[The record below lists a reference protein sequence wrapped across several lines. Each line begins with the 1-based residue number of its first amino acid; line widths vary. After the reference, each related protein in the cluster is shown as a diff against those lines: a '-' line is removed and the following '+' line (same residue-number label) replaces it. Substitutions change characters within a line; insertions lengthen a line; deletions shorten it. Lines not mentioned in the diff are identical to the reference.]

1 MLGKLLLEQ
10 FQGWCRPGEDEFR
23 PPVTCVILTG
33 TCVLLSTDGMRRS
46 MVSNSRKPHEISSG
60 GEERAMSVILVF
72 TVKWHRWYCV
82 LRYGHG
88 FGLFNSVRYGLW
100 LARG

>member
-1 MLGKLLLEQ
+1 
-10 FQGWCRPGEDEFR
+10 
-23 PPVTCVILTG
+23 
-33 TCVLLSTDGMRRS
+33 

-60 GEERAMSVILVF
+60 EERAMSVILIF
-72 TVKWHRWYCV
+72 TVKWHRWYRV
-82 LRYGHG
+82 LRHGHG